1 MTPTVTRAFVFS
13 VALALGGVRDR
24 RQSRRPRAPTTAAS
38 SRPSSMSSR
47 RARAAAS
54 GWSRAVSSAACIGH
68 QIGSG
73 RGNTVATIAGAAG
86 GAYVGN
92 EVEKKKNTTG
102 YWAVTIKMD
111 AGNVRTFTYSN
122 QPTVH
127 ENDRVKLVDG
137 GKRLALLAN

>member
-1 MTPTVTRAFVFS
+1 MTIS
-13 VALALGGVRDR
+13 VARTLILAAALAIVGAATDAAAQTNCSNDCGIVQTVRFVEQKGQSSGVGMVAGGVLGGV
-24 RQSRRPRAPTTAAS
+24 
-38 SRPSSMSSR
+38 
-47 RARAAAS
+47 
-54 GWSRAVSSAACIGH
+54 IGH
-68 QIGSG
+68 QIGGG

-102 YWAVTIKMD
+102 YWAVSIKMD

-127 ENDRVKLVDG
+127 ESDRVKLVDG

>member
-1 MTPTVTRAFVFS
+1 MTFSITRTLILATTLSLVGAAGNVIAQTPCSNDCGVVQTVRFVEQKGQS
-13 VALALGGVRDR
+13 SGLGMVAGGVV
-24 RQSRRPRAPTTAAS
+24 
-38 SRPSSMSSR
+38 
-47 RARAAAS
+47 
-54 GWSRAVSSAACIGH
+54 GGVIGH
-68 QIGSG
+68 QIGGG